1 MKPQTGIVRL
11 KLFQLRER
19 HRQLTQL
26 ETMTSEFERMAAN
39 LEAQIAA
46 EEAKAGITDISSVA
60 YPTFALAARGR
71 RDNLLAS
78 ISNLHAQREDA
89 EHRLQQV
96 QAELEHAQAL
106 EKRDGEKNTARD
118 ESIVFVQRRAIIG

>member
-19 HRQLTQL
+19 RRQLTQL
-26 ETMTSEFERMAAN
+26 ETMTREFERMAAE
-39 LEAQIAA
+39 LDAQIVK
-46 EEAKAGITDISSVA
+46 EEQKAGITDIANVA

-78 ISNLHAQREDA
+78 IRNLQAQTEDA
-89 EHRLQQV
+89 AHRLQQA

-106 EKRDGEKNTARD
+106 EKRGSEQDIIKD
-118 ESIVFVQRRAIIG
+118 EHIVFVQRRAIIG

>member
-11 KLFQLRER
+11 KQFQLRER

-46 EEAKAGITDISSVA
+46 EEAKAGITDTSNVA

-78 ISNLHAQREDA
+78 ISNLHAQTEDA
-89 EHRLQQV
+89 EHKLQQA

-106 EKRDGEKNTARD
+106 EKRDGGQNTAKD
-118 ESIVFVQRRAIIG
+118 ESIVFIQRRAIIG